1 MSALLIWRHRGNIK
15 KLLDGKES
23 RIGEK
28 KRVSEAVE

>member
-15 KLLDGKES
+15 KLLDGRES

-28 KRVSEAVE
+28 KRAAEAVK